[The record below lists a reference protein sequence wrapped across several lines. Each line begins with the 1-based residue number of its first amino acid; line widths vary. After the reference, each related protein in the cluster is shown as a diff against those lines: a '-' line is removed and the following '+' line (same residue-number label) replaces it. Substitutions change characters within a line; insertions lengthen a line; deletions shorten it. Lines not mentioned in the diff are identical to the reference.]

1 MEELSV
7 LNVTVLRLLGYAKV
21 PATGCLKC
29 FVGVEKCEGGMFCS
43 NALLQKE
50 FSSVLQFFEI
60 VSNIVNCIVVD
71 YVYSLF
77 EVAAIIF
84 IYQIL
89 KPLYAMYIN

>member
-7 LNVTVLRLLGYAKV
+7 VNVTVLRLLGYAKV

-50 FSSVLQFFEI
+50 FSSVL
-60 VSNIVNCIVVD
+60 
-71 YVYSLF
+71 
-77 EVAAIIF
+77 
-84 IYQIL
+84 
-89 KPLYAMYIN
+89 